1 MRLKGMEI
9 LFSLFLIIAV
19 WQQDKPKSIEDLLRE
34 YGPDLEADLK
44 KVQVVIEQLE
54 NRTNG

>member
-1 MRLKGMEI
+1 MEI